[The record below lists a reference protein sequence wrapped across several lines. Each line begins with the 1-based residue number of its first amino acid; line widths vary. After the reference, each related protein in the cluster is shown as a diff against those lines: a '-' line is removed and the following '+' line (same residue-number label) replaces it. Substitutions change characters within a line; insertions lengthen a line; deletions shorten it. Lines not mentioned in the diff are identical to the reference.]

1 MSDGRS
7 PPPPPPPTLFLNQTE
22 AQRAEKNYFWRP
34 PLIMSGSWWPGLPLI
49 WRPGS
54 ATDMVSILNLRTIFF
69 VCMFLSQIWSY
80 IWDIKL
86 NYSTFN
92 VLTLFFFASLTGLYL
107 FPWIFHQDLDTTH
120 SPWKD
125 SKNKKNHHDYWSK
138 IILVKNFQPRDWLS
152 ISPSHNH
159 SWIRAMRQT
168 KLRITHC

>member
-1 MSDGRS
+1 
-7 PPPPPPPTLFLNQTE
+7 
-22 AQRAEKNYFWRP
+22 
-34 PLIMSGSWWPGLPLI
+34 
-49 WRPGS
+49 
-54 ATDMVSILNLRTIFF
+54 
-69 VCMFLSQIWSY
+69 MFLSQIWSY

-120 SPWKD
+120 SPWKE

-138 IILVKNFQPRDWLS
+138 IILVKNFQPRGWFS

-159 SWIRAMRQT
+159 SWIRAITQT
-168 KLRITHC
+168 KLRITHCQKVLPEFNWLKTHLLASYTDVLNGLSHFLALQTLVGQENLKNP